1 MVSPHAS
8 LCHKAAMQKIEH
20 SELYEQAG
28 RQAAYRL
35 LSNAEEQGF
44 FSYGILTRQAWEQIV
59 EEQGT
64 VQADCSEGKPLS
76 LNSLRTS
83 SPWTEQLK
91 AESSP
96 VMALKE
102 RYHLSDVG
110 AMLVV
115 ALRYAPDVEA
125 EEAAARALRGL
136 PPLPLLATAGQLRG
150 WQGLRG
156 ATGIERSWI
165 GSAIVLPRP
174 LAQL

>member
-1 MVSPHAS
+1 
-8 LCHKAAMQKIEH
+8 MQKMEH

-64 VQADCSEGKPLS
+64 VQADCREGKPLS

-125 EEAAARALRGL
+125 EEAGG
-136 PPLPLLATAGQLRG
+136 PPPG
-150 WQGLRG
+150 RG
-156 ATGIERSWI
+156 APPTHST
-165 GSAIVLPRP
+165 PRP
-174 LAQL
+174 PPA